1 MKVLTLVVH
10 LLGIFSITLQ
20 TVFVTRHRE
29 REWSRTMMTMMKVT
43 TRLRMKLRMS
53 KSQLKHSL
61 NN

>member
-29 REWSRTMMTMMKVT
+29 RVEQDNDDNDEGYNKTENVAENVKIT
-43 TRLRMKLRMS
+43 TKTFS
-53 KSQLKHSL
+53 
-61 NN
+61 

>member
-29 REWSRTMMTMMKVT
+29 RERVEQDNDDNDEGYNKTENEAENVKIT
-43 TRLRMKLRMS
+43 TKTFS
-53 KSQLKHSL
+53 
-61 NN
+61 